1 MDQEKGEP
9 AMSLRRLFGLEART
23 ITLKIFAV
31 VEPDDNGTYHA
42 FAPAFK
48 GLHVDGK
55 DDREA
60 MRNLAQ
66 GIQVYLESL
75 ASNNEPLPIGPN
87 LIVHEITEIPQGAFL
102 RSVTVEWPSLRMSGI
117 S

>member
-1 MDQEKGEP
+1 M
-9 AMSLRRLFGLEART
+9 LRRLFEQRETRKL
-23 ITLKIFAV
+23 TLKIFAV
-31 VEPDDNGTYHA
+31 IEPDEGAFHA

-55 DDREA
+55 DEKEA
-60 MRNLAQ
+60 MQNLAS

-75 ASNNEPLPIGPN
+75 VANHEPLPIGPN
-87 LIVHEITEIPQGAFL
+87 LIVHEEFEIPQGAFL
-102 RSVTVEWPSLRMSGI
+102 RSLDVEWPSLQMSGI